1 MQFRYYIFCVL
12 LYFAATIGVAAQCT
26 STLWG
31 NVIDE
36 HDQQPLPYASI
47 YIKEL
52 EKGTTSDSLGN
63 YAIPNLCDGTYTI
76 ICSHL
81 GCENVEKT
89 VTISGNTLQ
98 DFFPEHHSELLKEA
112 VVSIEVLKPRFIM
125 ATQSSGIIIGKDLE
139 VTRGKTLGEALKNIV
154 GVNSLQTGTSVS
166 KPIIH
171 GMHSNRVLIL
181 NNGVRQEGQQWG
193 SEHAPEIDPFVA
205 GSLIVV
211 KGANLLRYGSD
222 AIGGVIIVDP
232 SPISDSTGIG
242 GQVNVVGF
250 SNGRQGVLSAI
261 LEGRFKKLP
270 ALSWRVQSTG
280 KMAGNTKTPDYYM
293 KNTGVNEMNFSTEV
307 NYKTGKWGAT
317 IFYSRFNTKL
327 GIFSASHI
335 GNLTDLQIAFESP
348 VPLETADFTYRID
361 RPSQHITHDL
371 VKASAYVNAGNSG
384 YFRFV
389 FARQNNVRSEFDKHA
404 PLNDSLAGLNKPALL
419 FKINTYTTDLS
430 WDKYFA
436 KEISLSIGV
445 NGITQGNE
453 YEGRFFI
460 PNFRNYGV
468 GAFALA
474 RRNGE
479 ILQLELGVRYD
490 YKWLKVYKWEN
501 NVIISPG
508 FKYSNYAA
516 SVGGVYR
523 ITPKLDFKLNA
534 ATAWRPPAVNE
545 LFSDGLHHGAASVE
559 VGDRTLKHE
568 RAYNF
573 TASLNLELTK
583 KFNGELSAYYN
594 YISDFI
600 YLAPVQPATLTIK
613 GAFPTF
619 HYKQTNATFKGVDAG
634 FDWNIFKGLHLISK
648 GSILRAR
655 NISADEY
662 LVMMPADRFE
672 NTLKYEFTDGKKVK
686 ETYLA
691 VTMLNVL
698 KQWRVPANSDYV
710 APPEG
715 YTLFG
720 MDAGT
725 EFPMGKQKL
734 SVGAGVN
741 NLLNRV
747 YRDYLNRF
755 RYFSDEAGI
764 NFSIRLNYSF

>member
-1 MQFRYYIFCVL
+1 MLFRYFIICVIMCC
-12 LYFAATIGVAAQCT
+12 AATVNVAAQCNAT
-26 STLWG
+26 MSG
-31 NVIDE
+31 KVIDE

-52 EKGTTSDSLGN
+52 GKGATSDSLGN
-63 YAIPNLCDGTYTI
+63 YSIHNLCDGIYTI

-81 GCENVEKT
+81 GCEDVEKT
-89 VTISGNTLQ
+89 VTVSGNTLQ
-98 DFFPEHHSELLKEA
+98 DFFPEHHSEMLQET
-112 VVSIEVLKPRFIM
+112 VVSVEILKPKLIM
-125 ATQSSGIIIGKDLE
+125 PTQSFGLISGKDLE
-139 VTRGKTLGEALKNIV
+139 ATRGKTLGEALKNVV

-222 AIGGVIIVDP
+222 AIGGAIVVDP
-232 SPISDSTGIG
+232 SPIGDSAGIG
-242 GQVNVVGF
+242 GQVNIIGF

-270 ALSWRVQSTG
+270 ALSWRVQGTG

-293 KNTGVNEMNFSTEV
+293 KNTGVNELNFSTEA

-335 GNLTDLQIAFESP
+335 GNLTDLQVAFESP
-348 VPLETADFTYRID
+348 VPLEMADFTYKID

-384 YFRFV
+384 YFRFII
-389 FARQNNVRSEFDKHA
+389 ARQNNIRSEFDKDA
-404 PLNDSLAGLNKPALL
+404 PLNDSLAALNKPALL

-430 WDKYFA
+430 WDKYFGND
-436 KEISLSIGV
+436 ISLSIGM
-445 NGITQGNE
+445 NGITQGNQ

-460 PNFRNYGV
+460 PNFRSYGT
-468 GAFALA
+468 GAFAVA
-474 RRNGE
+474 RRDGDK
-479 ILQLELGVRYD
+479 LQVEAGIRYD
-490 YKWLKVYKWEN
+490 LKWMTVYKWEN
-501 NVIISPG
+501 NVIISPEYQ
-508 FKYSNYAA
+508 FNNYAA
-516 SVGGVYR
+516 SVGGAYR
-523 ITPKLDFKLNA
+523 ITSKLDFKLNA

-573 TASLNLELTK
+573 TASLNLERTK
-583 KFNGELSAYYN
+583 KFSGEVSAYYN

-655 NISADEY
+655 NVSADEY

-672 NTLKYEFTDGKKVK
+672 NTLNYKFADSRKVK
-686 ETYLA
+686 ATYVAL
-691 VTMLNVL
+691 TMLNVL

-715 YTLFG
+715 YTLLG
-720 MDAGT
+720 IDAGT

-734 SVGAGVN
+734 SVGVGVN

-764 NFSIRLNYSF
+764 NVSIRLNYSF